1 MSDASGEGA
10 GPVEV
15 LDLRTFNWPLTLFS
29 LVVFAVATL
38 FWISHALGGEGATL
52 VLACLLG
59 GVGVIAFLYSLLPL
73 SLRADEAGLEWR
85 QAGSKRSLKWS
96 EIEGFGV
103 WRDPTVDEWNAH
115 PVVRLTRSQR
125 YRPPAQLMIRLTPEA
140 QKARNTYGRFTAS
153 GYDIGLILPV
163 RMSLTLLEGELE
175 KRLAVARRGLLTP
188 VSTPSAV

>member
-1 MSDASGEGA
+1 MSEASGEG
-10 GPVEV
+10 EV

-29 LVVFAVATL
+29 LAFFALAGL
-38 FWISHALGGEGATL
+38 MGLSHALGSTRGSPQ
-52 VLACLLG
+52 VFVWVF
-59 GVGVIAFLYSLLPL
+59 GVCGVIALVYSLLPL

-85 QAGSKRSLKWS
+85 QAGAKQSLKWS

-103 WRDPTVDEWNAH
+103 WRDRSVDVWNAH
-115 PVVRLTRSQR
+115 PVVRLTRSQS

-163 RMSLTLLEGELE
+163 RMSLTMLEGELE
-175 KRLAVARRGLLTP
+175 KRLAAARRSASLNP
-188 VSTPSAV
+188 PSPPSAV